1 MLSDWSGSGGED
13 THRNEAGHQSGSC
26 QGFVLDF
33 SLMAILFEQVLEPRI
48 RFRLY
53 IYGWKRQ
60 MGSMKKVPVLQFVH
74 EL

>member
-1 MLSDWSGSGGED
+1 M
-13 THRNEAGHQSGSC
+13 
-26 QGFVLDF
+26 LDF

-60 MGSMKKVPVLQFVH
+60 MGSMKKVLVLQFVH